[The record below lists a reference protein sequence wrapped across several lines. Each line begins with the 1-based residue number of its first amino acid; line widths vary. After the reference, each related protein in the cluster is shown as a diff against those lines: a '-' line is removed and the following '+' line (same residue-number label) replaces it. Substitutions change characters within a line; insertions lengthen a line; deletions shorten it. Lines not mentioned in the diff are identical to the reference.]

1 MLANNE
7 ENNDFFECIEEQ
19 RINNNIE
26 QFDMISNFS
35 CGDKIFGEDPDLDAF
50 LKYNAYNHDEEALG
64 NTYLIIDKE
73 LNEIIA
79 YYTLR
84 CNSFHIKDSINGTME
99 AIPTIEIA
107 RLAVDKEHQNQSW
120 GTAILGYFICDKI
133 KKIANMAAVKCIMV
147 FVDGD
152 DERAIHFYKKFG
164 FELCGDEIQNY
175 ISDSFNNDCGCKL
188 MTVALNDVTNIGV

>member
-1 MLANNE
+1 MSDIG
-7 ENNDFFECIEEQ
+7 ENYNYLEWVEEQ
-19 RINNNIE
+19 RINNSEE
-26 QFDMISNFS
+26 QFNMISNFS
-35 CGDKIFGEDPDLDAF
+35 CGDKKFGEEADLYAF
-50 LKYNAYNHDEEALG
+50 LKYNAYNHDDALG

-73 LNEIIA
+73 YNEIIA

-84 CNSFHIKDSINGTME
+84 CNSFHIKDCINKTME
-99 AIPTIEIA
+99 AIPTVEIA
-107 RLAVDKEHQNQSW
+107 RLAVSKEYQNQSW

-133 KKIANMAAVKCIMV
+133 KKIAKMAAVKCIMV

-152 DERAIHFYKKFG
+152 DKRAIHFYRKFG

-188 MTVALNDVTNIGV
+188 MTVALNDVRNLEV